1 MFENVDGNP
10 LPYAGISQFTPSI
23 PKFYWDVDSQ
33 EQGIK
38 QLWKI
43 IAKLMNYSNDIGNQ
57 TNINTGDIATLKE
70 LFSKFVASGFQDYY
84 ADLLRAW
91 LDDNVKVVY
100 DRLAKQVY
108 FGLTDDGYFCAY
120 VPDGW
125 GDITFDTG
133 AVYGTPEYGRL
144 ILGFDATGHGIVPAR
159 SDYKVLDI
167 TVQSALAAAAGSGIS
182 YSERKLSVNSGNG
195 LAINSATNMV
205 EVPLGENLRY
215 TSSGIDVPEAD
226 DITRGVVKLTH
237 DVNNLD
243 GEEKAITSDG
253 VYAYGNSYSGL
264 NIGRNIKSTTGLY
277 NIAYIYVG
285 SGILLWYEGLIKA
298 GTSDEKTPVVFFE
311 DNVKLASNSF
321 IPTIT
326 DSGKMVFRGIY
337 NTNGLAYASNWNT
350 DAYVYIQWFIPI
362 RLYIKREPTSPP
374 DIDEGALQ
382 EISYEL
388 VGIDTDLQ
396 RIEHTLYDPIEE

>member
-1 MFENVDGNP
+1 MFENIDGTP
-10 LPYAGISQFTPSI
+10 LPYTGITNFTPSI

-43 IAKLMNYSNDIGNQ
+43 IAKLMDYSNEIGTQ
-57 TNINTGDIATLKE
+57 TNINTADVATLKE
-70 LFSKFVASGFQDYY
+70 LFTKFIKSGFEDYY

-91 LDDNVKVVY
+91 LDNNVQVVY

-125 GDITFDTG
+125 SDITFDTG

-144 ILGFDATGHGIVPAR
+144 ILGFDATGSGIIPAR
-159 SDYKVLDI
+159 SDYRTLDR

-195 LAINSATNMV
+195 LSINSATNMV

-226 DITRGVVKLTH
+226 NITRGVVKLTH

-243 GEEKAITSDG
+243 GEEKAVTSAGVFAYAPNKKTAGVSPLIKLSPSFMQG
-253 VYAYGNSYSGL
+253 VYGTAFFANS
-264 NIGRNIKSTTGLY
+264 TLY
-277 NIAYIYVG
+277 LYASIYVTNN
-285 SGILLWYEGLIKA
+285 EGDVLATINLGQVN
-298 GTSDEKTPVVFFE
+298 GTFN
-311 DNVKLASNSF
+311 NVSATK
-321 IPTIT
+321 IEQ
-326 DSGKMVFRGIY
+326 V
-337 NTNGLAYASNWNT
+337 
-350 DAYVYIQWFIPI
+350 
-362 RLYIKREPTSPP
+362 PTSLIFTVNDNIFTVKFEKKRVSSSAYSIAIAIPLSFTA
-374 DIDEGALQ
+374 D
-382 EISYEL
+382 
-388 VGIDTDLQ
+388 
-396 RIEHTLYDPIEE
+396 

>member
-1 MFENVDGNP
+1 MYFNGDSVP
-10 LPYAGISQFTPSI
+10 LPMAGITNFTPSI

-43 IAKLMNYSNDIGNQ
+43 IAKLMDYSNEIGTQ
-57 TNINTGDIATLKE
+57 TNINTADVATLKE
-70 LFSKFVASGFQDYY
+70 LFAKFIKSGFEDYY

-91 LDDNVKVVY
+91 LDNNVQVVY

-125 GDITFDTG
+125 SDITFDTG

-144 ILGFDATGHGIVPAR
+144 ILGFDATGSGIIPAR
-159 SDYKVLDI
+159 SDYRTLDR

-195 LAINSATNMV
+195 LSINHATNML

-226 DITRGVVKLTH
+226 NITSGAVKLTH

-243 GEEKAITSDG
+243 GKEKAVTSDG
-253 VYAYGNSYSGL
+253 VFAYAPNKKTAGVSPLIKLFPSFMSGVYGSAFFVNS
-264 NIGRNIKSTTGLY
+264 TLY
-277 NIAYIYVG
+277 LYASIYVANQKDDVLTTINLD
-285 SGILLWYEGLIKA
+285 SVN
-298 GTSDEKTPVVFFE
+298 GTFNNVPNTKLEQVPSSFIFTVN
-311 DNVKLASNSF
+311 DNVFTMKFEKERATSSAYSIAIAIPLSF
-321 IPTIT
+321 TA
-326 DSGKMVFRGIY
+326 
-337 NTNGLAYASNWNT
+337 N
-350 DAYVYIQWFIPI
+350 
-362 RLYIKREPTSPP
+362 
-374 DIDEGALQ
+374 
-382 EISYEL
+382 
-388 VGIDTDLQ
+388 
-396 RIEHTLYDPIEE
+396 